1 MLTMLFIIFMIG
13 FVFKSIGLAFKLS
26 WGILKVLFTIVFWP
40 IILIGLVI
48 GGLMQIAF
56 PLLIIAGVVLLVRS
70 ISQGEGMSV

>member
-1 MLTMLFIIFMIG
+1 MIG